1 MYSISPQYMAA
12 FLQDR
17 DCALIVLTAFPALAL
32 LFSSSVVNVQ

>member
-17 DCALIVLTAFPALAL
+17 DCALIVTAFPAQGL
-32 LFSSSVVNVQ
+32 LFCSSVVNVQ